1 MPTNTIRLHRVVRA
15 PPEKVYRAFLDA
27 GALAKWLPPNG
38 FTGKGH
44 HLDAK
49 VGGTHKM
56 SFTDFTTGHNR
67 MELQAA
73 IAALWQRLKRIAKS
87 SSSSVPAGRDPSASQ
102 ASPL

>member
-1 MPTNTIRLHRVVRA
+1 
-15 PPEKVYRAFLDA
+15 
-27 GALAKWLPPNG
+27 
-38 FTGKGH
+38 
-44 HLDAK
+44 
-49 VGGTHKM
+49 M